1 MTDTLTREDATLLDN
16 IVAETIEPVDPPTSV
31 KARLMSLV
39 RDIPQNSRTVR
50 AGEGRWSNFEAPGV
64 KVKLLTVDEEHETAT
79 MLMEFEPGAVCPAHD
94 HQGSEQSF
102 VLRGSCRIG
111 GIYLQQ
117 GDFHH
122 AERGSRHGD
131 VVSDEGCVL
140 LLVVDKADACA
151 A

>member
-1 MTDTLTREDATLLDN
+1 MTDILTREEAAFLDN
-16 IVAETIEPVDPPTSV
+16 IVAESIEPVAPPPSV

-50 AGEGRWSNFEAPGV
+50 ASEGRWNNFAAPGV
-64 KVKLLTVDEEHETAT
+64 KVKLLTVDEEHDTAT
-79 MLMEFEPGAVCPAHD
+79 MLMEFAPGAVCPAHD

-102 VLRGSCRIG
+102 VVRGSCRIG
-111 GIYLQQ
+111 GVHLQQ

-122 AERGSRHGD
+122 AERGSHHAD